1 MNAITKDTVFVYL
14 AGNATVLQ
22 KQQMQ
27 EWLQQEGNE
36 ELYCAWLEEWE
47 MRHPQYIPDVNLA
60 CDRFSGY
67 LQARDAPAVPEAAPE
82 FAPVKNMTGSSRFS
96 RRMKIAAAGFLLIGL
111 LGFLFREP
119 LLYRHYVT
127 GNAQVRV
134 VELPDHS
141 LVTLNANTDLK
152 VSRLFLLP
160 GTRRAYLSGE
170 AVFTIQHTADNKP
183 FIVDLPGHLEIQ
195 VLGTEFNVYARN
207 RSHQVFLNRGSI
219 RLWSTDASFQPL
231 LVRPG
236 ELVKVDSS
244 RDIHV
249 SPNQSYSQVSAWTDH
264 VFVFDRTPL
273 EQVARMLEEQFG
285 NKIVITDTSLANR
298 VISGSCKWNKEE
310 DILTTLSLMMKFS
323 VYQANDTIMLK

>member
-1 MNAITKDTVFVYL
+1 M
-14 AGNATVLQ
+14 
-22 KQQMQ
+22 
-27 EWLQQEGNE
+27 
-36 ELYCAWLEEWE
+36 
-47 MRHPQYIPDVNLA
+47 
-60 CDRFSGY
+60 
-67 LQARDAPAVPEAAPE
+67 PEH
-82 FAPVKNMTGSSRFS
+82 SRFF
-96 RRMKIAAAGFLLIGL
+96 RTIRTAAVGSLLIGL
-111 LGFLFREP
+111 LGFLFREQ

-152 VSRLFLLP
+152 VPRLFSLA

-170 AVFTIQHTADNKP
+170 AVFAIRHTADNKP
-183 FIVDLPGHLEIQ
+183 FIVGMPGHLEIQ

-207 RSHQVFLNRGSI
+207 RSHKVFLNRGSI

-231 LVRPG
+231 LVKPG

-244 RDIHV
+244 RNIQV
-249 SPNQSYSQVSAWTDH
+249 SSNHSYSQVSAWTDH

-285 NKIVITDTSLANR
+285 NKIIITDTSLANR

-323 VYQANDTIMLK
+323 VYQANDTILLK